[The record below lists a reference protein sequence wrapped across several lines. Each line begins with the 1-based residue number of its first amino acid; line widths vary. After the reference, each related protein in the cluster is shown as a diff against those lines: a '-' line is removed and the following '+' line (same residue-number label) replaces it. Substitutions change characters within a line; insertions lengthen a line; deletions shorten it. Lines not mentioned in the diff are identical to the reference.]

1 MAVFT
6 SNAPVKSRA
15 DLVCRFCSRH
25 FAKKDHLTRH
35 ERIRKLKTTEYWFV
49 MSAPRLTV
57 RNRHRRETLQVDVL
71 TRHIRSHHSE
81 NAATIH
87 NSSAVDV
94 PQVEGVQGQQ
104 SECQTGHP
112 ILSAHT
118 SSGTVPGPG
127 ADYWPGLLSG
137 PIDTFTTPF
146 NENSNVGVS
155 PLQMNS
161 TARATTAEAED
172 RAEDRLTGTGER
184 TSQADHG
191 GDLLANL
198 IESSLGVTSLSQ
210 SPTCPR
216 QELNVPTGRQA
227 RHSHSLTSREEIA
240 PERFARVERLWPA
253 PRQPLPRSM
262 RAFWTDVADQNE
274 DNAFGLVQ
282 ASNVAE
288 ATGNQKAHHEHG
300 WTDVCHK
307 RLYKYCK
314 SAVLPQLLDDNSSSS
329 HGALVSSM
337 GSDTESNMASA
348 ASSTVDF
355 PESRFLEI
363 SIGLY
368 FRRYH
373 AMVPFIHQ
381 ATFSA
386 AATSDSLLL
395 SMCLMGLI
403 SLEDSGATNFVREQM
418 PGAIERCRSELAS
431 RSIRKSRLSQTLCAL
446 AAAVLLLHLSAMV
459 PEFVQA
465 ERVHLLYVESIGL
478 AQRNSMFVVDGESR
492 IDTRLWDKHSD
503 PEASWM
509 AWSRIESVKRLIAS
523 IVLIDS
529 SQARR
534 FDTMPII
541 NVDQLCFVLPCA
553 PELFDARNSKRWRA
567 LIQNGVADAA
577 SSFELT
583 ENDLRL
589 PPELTD
595 FGLQSILGSVWL
607 RVLHRRSRLKPA
619 ELSAKRGDSPPL
631 ISPAYVCE
639 SNPEAL
645 GVAQVVLTVFGTYAN
660 FFPHTDV
667 NNFVM
672 WNNISL
678 HLCTHYSLFEVA
690 VGRYGAEQANPALN
704 QLSQSWVHTPAAR
717 RACLHAAQTFLILSR
732 CRASDRITVQSEAA
746 AFESALVLGIYLYLL
761 PESQGVKAAGG
772 GNEGGAYRRESDRE
786 YEYEAKGN
794 ELDQDVMFELLE
806 YVDWK
811 AVGSV
816 GMPSDRNLIARPEAA
831 DQDMPALCFL
841 KQGGAVTFSG
851 SPLYGG
857 FESARSVF
865 VEFLGLLQ
873 DIGKWNVQ
881 RFCHI
886 LRVLSVTTMED
897 GIFTKEPGL
906 S

>member
-1 MAVFT
+1 MRDY
-6 SNAPVKSRA
+6 P
-15 DLVCRFCSRH
+15 
-25 FAKKDHLTRH
+25 
-35 ERIRKLKTTEYWFV
+35 I
-49 MSAPRLTV
+49 SASVTATA
-57 RNRHRRETLQVDVL
+57 ETLRRD
-71 TRHIRSHHSE
+71 
-81 NAATIH
+81 
-87 NSSAVDV
+87 
-94 PQVEGVQGQQ
+94 VEGRQ
-104 SECQTGHP
+104 SECQTGLP

-118 SSGTVPGPG
+118 TSDTVSGL
-127 ADYWPGLLSG
+127 DSHYWPDLLSG
-137 PIDTFTTPF
+137 PTDTVTAPF
-146 NENSNVGVS
+146 NENSNFGVS
-155 PLQMNS
+155 PLQMDS
-161 TARATTAEAED
+161 TASAATAKAED
-172 RAEDRLTGTGER
+172 RRFDAGIH
-184 TSQADHG
+184 TSLADHG
-191 GDLLANL
+191 DGLVAHLN
-198 IESSLGVTSLSQ
+198 ECNQPVTSLSQ
-210 SPTCPR
+210 SPTRPS
-216 QELNVPTGRQA
+216 QEPTAPTCRET
-227 RHSHSLTSREEIA
+227 RHSHQLTSREEIA
-240 PERFARVERLWPA
+240 PERFARVEKLWPA

-262 RAFWTDVADQNE
+262 RAFWTDVADQKE

-282 ASNVAE
+282 PSSVAE
-288 ATGNQKAHHEHG
+288 AMGNQNARHEHG
-300 WTDVCHK
+300 WNDVCHK

-314 SAVLPQLLDDNSSSS
+314 SSVLPQLLEDNSSSS
-329 HGALVSSM
+329 QGAPASIV
-337 GSDTESNMASA
+337 GSETEYSMASA

-386 AATSDSLLL
+386 SATSDSLLL

-418 PGAIERCRSELAS
+418 PGAIERSRSELAS
-431 RSIRKSRLSQTLCAL
+431 RSIRKSHLSQTLCAL

-465 ERVHLLYVESIGL
+465 ERVHLLYIESIGL
-478 AQRNSMFVVDGESR
+478 AQRNSLFVMDSDHR
-492 IDTRLWDKHSD
+492 IDTRLWNKHGDS
-503 PEASWM
+503 EAGWM
-509 AWSRIESVKRLIAS
+509 AWSRIESVKRLIIS
-523 IVLIDS
+523 IILTDS

-541 NVDQLCFVLPCA
+541 NVDPISFVLPCA

-567 LIQNGVADAA
+567 LVQNGAADSAP
-577 SSFELT
+577 SFELT
-583 ENDLRL
+583 GKHLRL
-589 PPELTD
+589 PPKLTD

-607 RVLHRRSRLKPA
+607 RLLQRRSRLKPA
-619 ELSAKRGDSPPL
+619 VLSAKCGDSPPF
-631 ISPAYVCE
+631 ISPAHVYE
-639 SNPEAL
+639 SNPEAQD
-645 GVAQVVLTVFGTYAN
+645 VAHILLAIFDTYAN

-672 WNNISL
+672 WNNICL

-690 VGRYGAEQANPALN
+690 VGRYGAEQANLALN
-704 QLSQSWVHTPAAR
+704 QLSQSWVHTPVAR

-761 PESQGVKAAGG
+761 PESRVDKAAGG
-772 GNEGGAYRRESDRE
+772 RDKGGAYRGEADRE
-786 YEYEAKGN
+786 DEHEDEGEGKGV
-794 ELDQDVMFELLE
+794 EDDEVFELVDC
-806 YVDWK
+806 VDWK

-816 GMPSDRNLIARPEAA
+816 GMPSSPNPTARPEVA
-831 DQDMPALCFL
+831 DHDILVLRFV
-841 KQGGAVTFSG
+841 KQGGTVTFSG
-851 SPLYGG
+851 SPHYGG

-865 VEFLGLLQ
+865 VEYLGLLQ

-897 GIFTKEPGL
+897 GIVPEESCF